1 MTINSLCATMAV
13 CASPGID
20 DNERTRDRLPDSPV
34 NPTSVA
40 DRLWVYARPPQRELL
55 GKTYGKWLIFRPK
68 ASGAL
73 DEIWHVIRH
82 CVETKEFGDGCTAAK
97 CSTARENPDE
107 APEGSPNGVI
117 CVYTTKETIDEVG
130 LMLIEKVRQTIRYKT
145 DETTLK
151 GLYAFKG
158 DGKVT
163 IRTLYWNDG
172 EPSFGPRTLP
182 SDVNPTSVNDDAWVY
197 CKPPLSLAPQSSS
210 QDIRKSISGKWL
222 IFEPMESLD
231 ETWHMIRHAVEGG
244 EFGRGCTGAKCS
256 TAHKPDTVSPKSDG
270 VIMVT
275 TTDEGKNEVG
285 MMLIHKV
292 QRSILYKA
300 FKSGPPPR
308 TASRRPHSQWSRKPT
323 KTWLYWNNGEPSFD
337 KI

>member
-1 MTINSLCATMAV
+1 MAA
-13 CASPGID
+13 CASQGLRID
-20 DNERTRDRLPDSPV
+20 HDRAPDRLPDSV
-34 NPTSVA
+34 NPTSVT
-40 DRLWVYARPPQRELL
+40 DRYWVYARPPQRELL
-55 GKTYGKWLIFRPK
+55 GKTYGKWLVFRPK

-73 DEIWHVIRH
+73 DEIWHVIRQ
-82 CVETKEFGDGCTAAK
+82 CVVSKEFGDGCTAAK

-130 LMLIEKVRQTIRYKT
+130 LLLIQKVCQTIRYKT

-158 DGKVT
+158 HGKVT

-172 EPSFGPRTLP
+172 KPSFGPRTLP
-182 SDVNPTSVNDDAWVY
+182 PDVNPTSINDDVWVY
-197 CKPPLSLAPQSSS
+197 CKPPLSLAPAQTLS
-210 QDIRKSISGKWL
+210 QDIRKEASGNWL
-222 IFEPMESLD
+222 VYEPMDSLD
-231 ETWHMIRHAVEGG
+231 ETWHMIRHAVESGK
-244 EFGRGCTGAKCS
+244 FCRGCTGARCS
-256 TAHKPDTVSPKSDG
+256 TAFKPDSVSPKSDG

-285 MMLIHKV
+285 MWLIHKLE
-292 QRSILYKA
+292 RDIPFKA
-300 FKSGPPPR
+300 FESATKTRWPN
-308 TASRRPHSQWSRKPT
+308 SRLRRQPT